1 VYFTVLKNHD
11 VELAIYLKNDVE
23 MFSCFNVTFTM
34 QCHDPGELMTNI
46 SYMMTKVSKF
56 YGVSLNPS
64 PKKGRSVPIAG
75 PCKWVFSF
83 TRHILVYTKRKSHVN
98 FIIMIV

>member
-1 VYFTVLKNHD
+1 MFFTVRKNHD

-23 MFSCFNVTFTM
+23 MFYRLNATFTM
-34 QCHDPGELMTNI
+34 QYHDLAELMTNI
-46 SYMMTKVSKF
+46 SYIMTKVSKF

-83 TRHILVYTKRKSHVN
+83 TNHILVCTKCKSHVN
-98 FIIMIV
+98 FLKQMI